1 MKEFWNERY
10 SEKEYAYGT
19 TPNLFLQAHLDSIPK
34 GKILFPAEGEG
45 RNAVYAAQQGFEVEA
60 FDSSEEG
67 KNKGERLA
75 KEKKVNINY
84 HLASLEDIHFEKDYF
99 DAVVLIFAHFPAEVR
114 KQYYQ
119 KIFSFLKPNG
129 YLLFEGF
136 GKEQIHLNSGGP
148 KQIEM
153 LFSEEEIKNEF
164 PNIDFKFLETLN
176 INLDEGPFHQGK
188 ANLVRFVGTKSN
200 HEGIRY

>member
-19 TPNLFLQAHLDSIPK
+19 TPNLFLKAHLDSIPK

-45 RNAVYAAQQGFEVEA
+45 RNAVYAAQQSFEVVA
-60 FDSSEEG
+60 FDCSEEG
-67 KNKGERLA
+67 KNKAERLA
-75 KEKKVNINY
+75 EEKKVSLKY
-84 HLASLEDIHFEKDYF
+84 HVATVDEIDFEENYF
-99 DAVVLIFAHFPAEVR
+99 DAIIFIFAHFPAEVR

-119 KIFSFLKPNG
+119 KMISFLKPKG
-129 YLLFEGF
+129 YILFEAF
-136 GKEQIHLNSGGP
+136 GKAQIHLNSGGP

-164 PNIDFKFLETLN
+164 SNIDFKFLETLD
-176 INLDEGPFHQGK
+176 IHLDEGQFHQGK
-188 ANLVRFVGTKSN
+188 ANVVRFLGRRTL
-200 HEGIRY
+200 